1 MFERF
6 TERARQ
12 VVVLAQDEA
21 RGMRHNYIGTEHI
34 LLGLLREEQGL
45 ASRALAELGVGIED
59 VRARIVADVGQGHDA
74 IATGQIPF
82 TPRAK
87 KVLELALRES
97 LTLGHNYIGTEH
109 ILLAIARENGGVAA
123 GVLWDLGVGDE
134 NLREAVMGA
143 LNGQPL
149 APDLRERR
157 GAKPGP
163 RTRDFS
169 RSITV
174 MTGRLPRTH
183 GWPVALAGL
192 FLAVGLAVGILVGWA
207 IWG

>member
-21 RGMRHNYIGTEHI
+21 RGMGHSHIGTEHI

-45 ASRALAELGVGIED
+45 AARVLAELGIGIED
-59 VRARIVADVGQGHDA
+59 VRARIVAEVGQGHDDIA
-74 IATGQIPF
+74 ATGQIPF

-97 LTLGHNYIGTEH
+97 LTLGHNSIGTEH
-109 ILLAIARENGGVAA
+109 LLLAIGRENGGLAMR
-123 GVLWDLGVGDE
+123 VLWDLGVGEE
-134 NLREAVMGA
+134 NLREAVIGA

-149 APDLRERR
+149 APELRERR
-157 GAKPGP
+157 GAKPGRRP
-163 RTRDFS
+163 R
-169 RSITV
+169 I
-174 MTGRLPRTH
+174 H
-183 GWPVALAGL
+183 GWPVTLVGL
-192 FLAVGLAVGILVGWA
+192 SLVVGLAVGILVGWA